1 MPVSGARQK
10 GPARS
15 AACGVALSLAIIGGV
30 NANAQNQPSGD
41 SLPRSRT
48 GADAEQPAF
57 PKFPE
62 PASGLP
68 AAAAPPAPVT
78 ASSGTMQLSDVQVRT
93 ADGAD
98 GAFAMAGWRPLS
110 DSSAELKLSYTP
122 GEPLN
127 AIWIRRQF
135 ADNGLIG
142 TTVGYDRIG
151 ALVQLINL
159 ALVQNGYVN
168 SGILIEPGSDTILN
182 LRLVAGHLVE
192 EKPGDEGIVVIWKGK
207 SGNGLESG
215 YIRNRMAS
223 AQDVPLNLT
232 AIESDFRLLADDPA
246 IRSVNADLRPGA
258 RPGEA
263 TLAVTVDPQS
273 RGDLY
278 ISFANNRS
286 PSVGGE
292 RFGVGGYLR
301 SLIRPGDTVSAE
313 YGTTKGL
320 NDFTASYVLPLFG
333 PKLAFRARGGF
344 NEAAVVE
351 TALLPLDISSKE
363 WSAEGGFLYR
373 ILAKP
378 LLPGAISGTWRAAQD
393 ASLGLFVEHR
403 QVKSRLLGQ
412 PFSFSPGSVNGRTE
426 TTTLH
431 LTGDYTRRTQRAV
444 IALSLTGTRGLKGT
458 RSSVPGLLSPDR
470 HFTSGLLQANVARRL
485 TKNRLELRFRFAG
498 QIADGLLYSPERFS
512 VGGTDTVRGYRENLV
527 LADEA
532 AVASLELAQP
542 FTISGS
548 SAETYAPG
556 RFTVS
561 TFIDGAVTH
570 NRAGVATV
578 PKHFGSAG
586 GSLLWTPA
594 RWLSARATY
603 AKAFDKVRTPGKRDI
618 QDRGFSFRLVI
629 HPLALLG
636 LQK

>member
-1 MPVSGARQK
+1 MGTSSLAR
-10 GPARS
+10 GIAI
-15 AACGVALSLAIIGGV
+15 SLAIMG
-30 NANAQNQPSGD
+30 ASHARAQNQADGAP
-41 SLPRSRT
+41 LPRSRT
-48 GADAEQPAF
+48 GADAVQPAF

-62 PASGLP
+62 PARGLP
-68 AAAAPPAPVT
+68 TVSAPATPIT
-78 ASSGTMQLSDVQVRT
+78 SSDGTMQLSDVQVRT
-93 ADGAD
+93 DDGAG
-98 GAFAMAGWRPLS
+98 GALAMAGWRPLS
-110 DSSAELKLSYTP
+110 DSSAELKLSYTA
-122 GEPLN
+122 GEALDSG
-127 AIWIRRQF
+127 WIRRQF
-135 ADNGLIG
+135 ADNGLLG
-142 TTVGYDRIG
+142 TNVGYDRIG

-168 SGILIEPGSDTILN
+168 SGVLIEPGSEGILN
-182 LRLVAGHLVE
+182 LRLVSGHLIE
-192 EKPGDEGIVVIWKGK
+192 EKSGDGGIAVIWKGK
-207 SGNGLESG
+207 SGNGLEAG

-223 AQDVPLNLT
+223 AQEVPLNLT
-232 AIESDFRLLADDPA
+232 AIESDFRLLAEDPA
-246 IRSVNADLRPGA
+246 IRSINADLRPGA

-278 ISFANNRS
+278 TAFANNRS

-292 RFGVGGYLR
+292 RYSVGGYVR
-301 SLIRPGDTVSAE
+301 SLIRPGDTISAE

-320 NDFTASYVLPLFG
+320 NDFTASYMLPLFG

-378 LLPGAISGTWRAAQD
+378 LLPGAVVGTWRAAQD

-431 LTGDYTRRTQRAV
+431 MTGDFTRRTQRAV
-444 IALSLTGTRGLKGT
+444 IALSLTGTVGLKGT
-458 RSSVPGLLSPDR
+458 RSSVPGLLSPDE
-470 HFTSGLLQANVARRL
+470 HFKTALFQANVARRL
-485 TKNRLELRFRFAG
+485 TANRLELRFRFAG

-548 SAETYAPG
+548 KAETYAPG
-556 RFTVS
+556 RFTLSAFV
-561 TFIDGAVTH
+561 DGAITH
-570 NRAGVATV
+570 NRAGVAAV
-578 PKHFGSAG
+578 PKRFGSVG

-603 AKAFDKVRTPGKRDI
+603 AKAFEKVRTPGARDI
-618 QDRGFSFRLVI
+618 QDKGFSFRLVF
-629 HPLALLG
+629 HPLALFG
-636 LQK
+636 GNF